1 MQISPLPAL
10 GMRQPPGGT
19 ARAAPDTERAA
30 PDAARDA
37 AAHKVAEG
45 FEASFLAEMLKYT
58 GLNARPESFGG
69 GVGEEA
75 FGSLLTEEYAKLLAA
90 RGGIGLAERIFD
102 VIKHRESGT

>member
-19 ARAAPDTERAA
+19 ARAA

-58 GLNARPESFGG
+58 GLNARSESFGG

-90 RGGIGLAERIFD
+90 RGGIGFAERIFD